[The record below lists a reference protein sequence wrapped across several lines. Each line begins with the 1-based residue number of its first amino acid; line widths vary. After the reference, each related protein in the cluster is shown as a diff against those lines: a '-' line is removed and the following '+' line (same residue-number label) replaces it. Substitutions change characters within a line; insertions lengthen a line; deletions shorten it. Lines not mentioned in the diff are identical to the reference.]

1 MFVVFVSMFVVTV
14 WCTPFALVLMLI
26 SPSPVI
32 FRVLYYVLGVVVAFI
47 GWFIAGV
54 VLSFF
59 GVSAAAVP
67 LTLGALV
74 GFLGWGSVMVNGLIA
89 LKFGGAAQ

>member
-1 MFVVFVSMFVVTV
+1 MFVVFVSMFVVAV

-47 GWFIAGV
+47 GWFIADF

-59 GVSAAAVP
+59 GVSAATVP

-74 GFLGWGSVMVNGLIA
+74 GFLWWGSVMVNGLIA